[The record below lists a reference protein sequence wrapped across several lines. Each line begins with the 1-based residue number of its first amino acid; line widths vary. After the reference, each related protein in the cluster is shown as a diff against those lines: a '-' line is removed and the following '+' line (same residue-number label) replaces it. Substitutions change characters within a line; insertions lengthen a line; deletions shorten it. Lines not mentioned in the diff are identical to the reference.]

1 MVKVKDSAGT
11 ERLAPLFFVSPGQ
24 VNYQVPP
31 GTVAGTAGVTITS
44 GDGSVAAGTVVIA
57 AVAPGVFAANSNG
70 QGVAAGLALRVKGDG
85 SQSYEQIAQ
94 FDAAQKQFISLP
106 IDLGPSND
114 QVFLVLFGTGIR
126 FRSSLSAVSARLR
139 STEVQVLYAG
149 AQGSFVGLDQINLP
163 VPRSL
168 IGRGEIDV
176 DLVVDGKKANTVRVN
191 IK

>member
-11 ERLAPLFFVSPGQ
+11 ERLASLFFVSPGQ

-94 FDAAQKQFISLP
+94 FDAAQKKFISLP

-168 IGRGEIDV
+168 IGRGEINV